1 MIRVGLTGGIG
12 CGKSTVAAMMSELG
26 CRIVDADRL
35 AHESL
40 EPGGPGY
47 DEIVHEFGREILA
60 PDGRV
65 DRARLA
71 SVVFANP
78 QRLAKLNSIVHPR
91 VLSRIGGELL
101 RIEQADSK
109 SVAVVE
115 AALLIESGYHQWLD
129 RLVLVSCT
137 PKQQIERLTIPRFGR
152 KMSLEDAQRRIAAQM
167 TLDEKRNV
175 AHEEIDCSGTLEHT
189 REQVAALVSELKK
202 LAAREAP

>member
-12 CGKSTVAAMMSELG
+12 CGKSTVAAMMTKLG
-26 CRIVDADRL
+26 CHVIDADRI

-47 DEIVHEFGREILA
+47 EEIVHEFGREILA

-71 SVVFANP
+71 GVVFANP
-78 QRLAKLNSIVHPR
+78 QRLAKLNSILHPR
-91 VLSRIGGELL
+91 VLSRIQGELA
-101 RIEQADSK
+101 RIEQADSQ

-129 RLVLVSCT
+129 RLVLLSCT

-167 TLDEKRNV
+167 TLKEKRKV
-175 AHEEIDCSGTLEHT
+175 AHDEIDCSGTLEHT
-189 REQVAALVSELKK
+189 QEQVVALVGELRKS
-202 LAAREAP
+202 AARQIP

>member
-12 CGKSTVAAMMSELG
+12 CGKSTVAAMMTELG
-26 CRIVDADRL
+26 CRIVNADRL

-40 EPGGPGY
+40 APGGAGY

-71 SVVFANP
+71 SVVFSNP
-78 QRLAKLNSIVHPR
+78 LRLAKLNSIVHPR
-91 VLSRIGGELL
+91 VLSRIGGEFV

-115 AALLIESGYHQWLD
+115 AALLIESGYHQSLD

-152 KMSLEDAQRRIAAQM
+152 NMSLEDAQRRIASQM
-167 TLDEKRNV
+167 TLEEKRKI
-175 AHEEIDCSGTLEHT
+175 AHDEIDCSGTLEHT
-189 REQVAALVSELKK
+189 REQVVALVDELKK